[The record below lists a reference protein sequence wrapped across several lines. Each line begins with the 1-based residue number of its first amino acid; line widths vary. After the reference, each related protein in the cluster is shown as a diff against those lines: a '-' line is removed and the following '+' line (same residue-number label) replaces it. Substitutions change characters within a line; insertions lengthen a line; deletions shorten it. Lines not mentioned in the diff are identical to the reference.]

1 MQDAD
6 AQVSKKISGGTSSPG
21 LTRLG
26 SALAQRMPQ
35 TDTQNSSMTASKGPT
50 VMEVHMLTYRSVPR
64 TVSNGVQSVK
74 SLASPP
80 RHRSLVLALP
90 AWPHTS

>member
-6 AQVSKKISGGTSSPG
+6 AQVRKKISGGTSSPG

-50 VMEVHMLTYRSVPR
+50 VMEVNIPSYRSVPR
-64 TVSNGVQSVK
+64 TVPDDSHEV
-74 SLASPP
+74 
-80 RHRSLVLALP
+80 
-90 AWPHTS
+90 